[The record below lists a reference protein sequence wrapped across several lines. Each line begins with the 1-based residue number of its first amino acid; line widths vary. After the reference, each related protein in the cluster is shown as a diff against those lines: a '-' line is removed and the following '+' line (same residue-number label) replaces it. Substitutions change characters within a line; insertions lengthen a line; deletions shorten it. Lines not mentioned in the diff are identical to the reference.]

1 MKCKVCDNSEI
12 NEVCEGH
19 QLLADKGYVA
29 LVGVNKE
36 GERTGDIIHMEQSS
50 FCKTFHI
57 ELDIDSFPM
66 YLIADSI
73 LTKIKKAKSESI
85 YKKQQE

>member
-19 QLLADKGYVA
+19 QLLCDKGYVA
-29 LVGVNKE
+29 LVGVNKT

-57 ELDIDSFPM
+57 QLDEDSFPM
-66 YLIADSI
+66 YLVSNEIIS
-73 LTKIKKAKSESI
+73 KIKQAKSESI
-85 YKKQQE
+85 YKNQQE